1 MPAQVAVLSRK
12 VLLDASQVT
21 YKSEPMNWAGFKRA
35 DMYLEVHG
43 AASNIQASL
52 SFEGSAQPGEN
63 AVWTTMTAPTAYTDP
78 SALTTIGVNRY
89 VRAELFPYVRAVV
102 TIGGAAALK
111 IAEVSVGGQLYED
124 GL

>member
-12 VLLDASQVT
+12 VLLDAATVT
-21 YKSEPMNWAGFKRA
+21 FKSEPMNWAGFKRA

-43 AASNIQASL
+43 LATGCNVSL
-52 SFEGSAQPGEN
+52 AFEGCAQPGEN
-63 AVWTTMTAPTAYTDP
+63 AVWTTMAAPATYTDP
-78 SALTTIGVNRY
+78 SALSAIGVNRY
-89 VRAELFPYVRAVV
+89 VRADLFPYVRAVV
-102 TIGGAAALK
+102 TITGASLR

>member
-12 VLLDASQVT
+12 VLLDNATVT

-43 AASNIQASL
+43 IATGVSASL
-52 SFEGSAQPGEN
+52 SFEGCAQPGEN
-63 AVWTTMTAPTAYTDP
+63 AVWTTMTAPATYTDP
-78 SALTTIGVNRY
+78 SALTAIGTNRY
-89 VRAELFPYVRAVV
+89 VRADLFPYVRAVV
-102 TIGGAAALK
+102 SLTGGTLK

>member
-12 VLLDASQVT
+12 VLLDQSTVT

-43 AASNIQASL
+43 IPLNVNAAL

-63 AVWTTMTAPTAYTDP
+63 AVWTTMSAPAAYTDP
-78 SALTTIGVNRY
+78 SALTAIGVNRY
-89 VRAELFPYVRAVV
+89 VRSELFPYVRAVV

-111 IAEVSVGGQLYED
+111 MAEVSVGGQLYED